1 MGRMNEHVLQTR
13 LNLHG
18 APAPQRQTERVGLD
32 LPSRRVLRASVS
44 SHNADSITAR
54 RNVLAALWAGKLLG
68 LSGEDLTVYASSR
81 RILCKSDAKLA
92 SVLAKDLRRRGVAV
106 SDDEIRAAL
115 ARCYRVALHQ
125 TCATD

>member
-1 MGRMNEHVLQTR
+1 MVRMNEHVLQTQ
-13 LNLHG
+13 LNRRR
-18 APAPQRQTERVGLD
+18 APAPQLQTEQLRLDPSPPVSVGSNI
-32 LPSRRVLRASVS
+32 P
-44 SHNADSITAR
+44 DSITAR

-68 LSGEDLTVYASSR
+68 LSGEDLTVYASSQ

-92 SVLAKDLRRRGVAV
+92 SVLAKDLRRGGVAV
-106 SDDEIRAAL
+106 SEDEIRAAL

>member
-1 MGRMNEHVLQTR
+1 MVRMNEPALQSQPNPR
-13 LNLHG
+13 G
-18 APAPQRQTERVGLD
+18 APTPQLQTERVGLGQ
-32 LPSRRVLRASVS
+32 PSRSVLRVSVS
-44 SHNADSITAR
+44 SNMPDSITAR

-68 LSGEDLTVYASSR
+68 LSGEDMTVYASSR
-81 RILCKSDAKLA
+81 RILCKNDAKLA
-92 SVLAKDLRRRGVAV
+92 SALAKDLRRGGVAV

>member
-1 MGRMNEHVLQTR
+1 MVRMNEPVLQTQPSPR
-13 LNLHG
+13 G
-18 APAPQRQTERVGLD
+18 APAPHLQTERIGLD
-32 LPSRRVLRASVS
+32 QSLRVSAS
-44 SHNADSITAR
+44 SHIPDSITAR

-68 LSGEDLTVYASSR
+68 LSGEDLTVYASSQ

-92 SVLAKDLRRRGVAV
+92 SVLAKDLRRGGVAV
-106 SDDEIRAAL
+106 SDNEIRAAL

>member
-1 MGRMNEHVLQTR
+1 MVRMNEPVLQSQ
-13 LNLHG
+13 LNPRG
-18 APAPQRQTERVGLD
+18 APAPQLQTERVGLD
-32 LPSRRVLRASVS
+32 QPSRRVLPVSVS
-44 SHNADSITAR
+44 SNIPDSITAR

-68 LSGEDLTVYASSR
+68 LSGEDLTVYATSQ

-92 SVLAKDLRRRGVAV
+92 SALAKDLRRGGVAV